1 MSKKFNELKKG
12 DKVYLMEISSNRIS
26 RKDGKAIEV
35 AEVRDVREKGTLGY
49 EHGSMEIVLNT
60 GRLFFPQPC
69 KSSLL
74 HRNSVDMS
82 LFKSLNAYVYGTSK
96 RDCIEACVAGIKES
110 NSQQLETLDRFREKL
125 RENEHT
131 LKLLDEMLETAD
143 YPETVLEFAE
153 MALE

>member
-26 RKDGKAIEV
+26 RKNGKTIEV
-35 AEVRDVREKGTLGY
+35 AEVRKVREKNMLGY
-49 EHGSMEIVLNT
+49 GPGTMEIVLDT
-60 GRLFFPQPC
+60 GEIFFPFPHT
-69 KSSLL
+69 SSHLY
-74 HRNSVDMS
+74 RNSVDMS
-82 LFKSLNAYVYGTSK
+82 MFKNLNAYVYGTSK
-96 RDCIEACVAGIKES
+96 RDCIEACVAGIKET
-110 NSQQLETLDRFREKL
+110 NSQQLETLDRFKENL

-143 YPETVLEFAE
+143 YPDTVLEFAE

>member
-49 EHGSMEIVLNT
+49 EPGLMEIVLNT
-60 GRLFFPQPC
+60 GRLFFPPPY
-69 KSSLL
+69 KSSLI
-74 HRNSVDMS
+74 HKNSVDMS
-82 LFKSLNAYVYGTSK
+82 MFKNLNAYVYGTSK
-96 RDCIEACVAGIKES
+96 RDCIEACVAGIRES
-110 NSQQLETLDRFREKL
+110 NSQQLETLDRFREHL